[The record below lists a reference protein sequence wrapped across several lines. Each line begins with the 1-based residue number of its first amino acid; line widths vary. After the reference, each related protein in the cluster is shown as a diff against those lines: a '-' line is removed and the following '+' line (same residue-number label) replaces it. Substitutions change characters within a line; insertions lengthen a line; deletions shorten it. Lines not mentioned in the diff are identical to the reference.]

1 MDDRPGFEAALAGL
15 EAAVEALESGELGL
29 DEALRR
35 YEEGVRLLAQCQ
47 ALLEGAE
54 RRVALLTG
62 LDGAGNPVVAAFDAS
77 ATGPRE
83 TGTIRE

>member
-15 EAAVEALESGELGL
+15 EEAVEALESGELGL
-29 DEALRR
+29 DESLRR
-35 YEEGVRLLAQCQ
+35 YEEGVRLLAHCQ

-62 LDGAGNPVVAAFDAS
+62 VDGEGNPVTAAFDAA
-77 ATGPRE
+77 ATAPRE
-83 TGTIRE
+83 TGTTRE